1 MVAAAAAKADAECV
15 RVVVRCRPLNA
26 KETADGR
33 TRIVEM
39 AKGQGQVLL
48 RTKAEGAAGS
58 DPPKAFTFDA
68 VFDWESTQ
76 REVYE
81 NTAAGIVNSTL
92 EGYNGT
98 VFAYGQTGT
107 GKTHTMEGQSAD
119 PSQQGII
126 PQAFD
131 HIFKAIEASA
141 DTQYLVR
148 ASFLEIYN
156 EEIRDLLSK
165 SPKDKLELKE
175 HKDSG
180 VYVKGLNA
188 FVVKSVPE
196 IKNVLEVRIAQRA
209 SACLSGSVD
218 DQNTAGWQ
226 RQQSWWWQQQWQHWQ
241 QSGEPPAAAAQP
253 PPAAASA
260 TLHKNALLHICCN
273 RLCWAPV

>member
-1 MVAAAAAKADAECV
+1 MGPAPKTDSECV
-15 RVVVRCRPLNA
+15 RVVVRCRPLND
-26 KETADGR
+26 KENRDGR

-39 AKGQGQVLL
+39 EKRQGQITLHN
-48 RTKAEGAAGS
+48 KQADAGS
-58 DPPKAFTFDA
+58 KEPPKAFTFDA

-81 NTAAGIVNSTL
+81 NTAASIVNSTL

-107 GKTHTMEGQSAD
+107 GKTHTMEGYSAD

-165 SPKDKLELKE
+165 SPKDKLDLKE
-175 HKDSG
+175 HKDTG

-196 IKNVLEVRIAQRA
+196 IKNVLEV
-209 SACLSGSVD
+209 SGHAV
-218 DQNTAGWQ
+218 QGQLQ
-226 RQQSWWWQQQWQHWQ
+226 RQCS
-241 QSGEPPAAAAQP
+241 
-253 PPAAASA
+253 
-260 TLHKNALLHICCN
+260 
-273 RLCWAPV
+273 

>member
-1 MVAAAAAKADAECV
+1 MGPAPKADAECV
-15 RVVVRCRPLNA
+15 RVVVRCRPLNS

-33 TRIVEM
+33 ARIIEM
-39 AKGQGQVLL
+39 DKRQGQVTLQN
-48 RTKAEGAAGS
+48 KADAGS
-58 DPPKAFTFDA
+58 SKEPPKAFTFDA

-107 GKTHTMEGQSAD
+107 GKTHTMEGYSAD
-119 PSQQGII
+119 STKQGII

-196 IKNVLEVRIAQRA
+196 IKNVLEVRLSCKHARAIQRH
-209 SACLSGSVD
+209 SFNRQHYTGSVAVVL
-218 DQNTAGWQ
+218 TPYVHPCVLHALAG
-226 RQQSWWWQQQWQHWQ
+226 
-241 QSGEPPAAAAQP
+241 QSGCYMRLQQTQTHSAPPCHAAA
-253 PPAAASA
+253 
-260 TLHKNALLHICCN
+260 
-273 RLCWAPV
+273 RLARRIGQLVPR

>member
-1 MVAAAAAKADAECV
+1 MAPAAPAPAKPDAECV
-15 RVVVRCRPLNA
+15 RVVVRCRPLNG
-26 KETADGR
+26 KEKGDGR

-39 AKGQGQVLL
+39 DKGGGQVTL
-48 RTKAEGAAGS
+48 RASAPDAGS
-58 DPPKAFTFDA
+58 SSKEPPKVFTFDA

-81 NTAAGIVNSTL
+81 NTAAGIVSSTL

-107 GKTHTMEGQSAD
+107 GKTHTMEGYSAD
-119 PSQQGII
+119 PSQPGII
-126 PQAFD
+126 PQAFN
-131 HIFKAIEASA
+131 HIFTAIEASA

-196 IKNVLEVRIAQRA
+196 IKNVLEVIRVWDWRV
-209 SACLSGSVD
+209 C
-218 DQNTAGWQ
+218 
-226 RQQSWWWQQQWQHWQ
+226 
-241 QSGEPPAAAAQP
+241 
-253 PPAAASA
+253 
-260 TLHKNALLHICCN
+260 
-273 RLCWAPV
+273 

>member
-1 MVAAAAAKADAECV
+1 MVDMDKRQGQIMLHNKADAG
-15 RVVVRCRPLNA
+15 
-26 KETADGR
+26 KE
-33 TRIVEM
+33 
-39 AKGQGQVLL
+39 
-48 RTKAEGAAGS
+48 
-58 DPPKAFTFDA
+58 PPKAFTFDA

-107 GKTHTMEGQSAD
+107 GKTHTMEGYAAD
-119 PSQQGII
+119 PAQQGII

-180 VYVKGLNA
+180 VYVKRLNA

-196 IKNVLEVRIAQRA
+196 IKNVLEV
-209 SACLSGSVD
+209 SLLGSWFEGHRFCV
-218 DQNTAGWQ
+218 N
-226 RQQSWWWQQQWQHWQ
+226 RSQQQQ
-241 QSGEPPAAAAQP
+241 PPSAAATSAQGV
-253 PPAAASA
+253 AAA
-260 TLHKNALLHICCN
+260 T
-273 RLCWAPV
+273 APAGAAVAVR

>member
-1 MVAAAAAKADAECV
+1 MGPAPHKADAECV
-15 RVVVRCRPLNA
+15 RVVVRCRPLND
-26 KETADGR
+26 KEKADGR
-33 TRIVEM
+33 ARIVEM
-39 AKGQGQVLL
+39 DKRQGQVTLQN
-48 RTKAEGAAGS
+48 KVDAGS
-58 DPPKAFTFDA
+58 SKEPPKAFTFDA

-107 GKTHTMEGQSAD
+107 GKTHTMEGYAAD
-119 PSQQGII
+119 STQQGII

-165 SPKDKLELKE
+165 NPKDKLELKE

-196 IKNVLEVRIAQRA
+196 IKNVLEVRGGCRA
-209 SACLSGSVD
+209 RTMHSSAG
-218 DQNTAGWQ
+218 
-226 RQQSWWWQQQWQHWQ
+226 
-241 QSGEPPAAAAQP
+241 
-253 PPAAASA
+253 
-260 TLHKNALLHICCN
+260 ALIQ
-273 RLCWAPV
+273 